1 MKLIKRTAKANWQGT
16 LKEGSGTVTT
26 PSGLLNNSNY
36 SYKTRFEDD
45 KKGTNPE
52 ELLAA
57 AHAGCFTM
65 WVSSVLTAKGFKPQS
80 LDTEATITMEDSVIT
95 GIHLKISGSAEGIT
109 APEFEAISK
118 ESSKNCIIGKA
129 LSIPITCE
137 SLLIAIPT
145 EVSLIA

>member
-57 AHAGCFTM
+57 AHASCFTM

-80 LDTEATITMEDSVIT
+80 LNTEATITLEDSVIT

-118 ESSKNCIIGKA
+118 ESAKNCIIGKA
-129 LSIPITCE
+129 LSIPITSE
-137 SLLIAIPT
+137 SILIVVPSEVMLIA
-145 EVSLIA
+145 